1 MKPHKVS
8 KRVSTRLLFGSLLV
22 FPVFLLAATPVKSVD
37 QSGKV
42 TYSDKPV
49 PGAKTVSKVP
59 ISEGPSSAEINAAQQ
74 QAKETIKAA
83 DKVDAA
89 NKAESENR
97 KSEKK
102 SSEKSSITEQKVINS
117 GGGRKPV
124 DKFPVQLP
132 VQPKPPINRPG
143 INPPPSTQPVPK
155 SRPAARN

>member
-1 MKPHKVS
+1 MTTHKTT
-8 KRVSTRLLFGSLLV
+8 KRVSTRLLCGLLLM
-22 FPVFLLAATPVKSVD
+22 FPIFVLAVTPVKSVD

-59 ISEGPSSAEINAAQQ
+59 LSEGPSSEEIDAAQQ

-83 DKVDAA
+83 DKVGAV
-89 NKAESENR
+89 NKAESEIR

-102 SSEKSSITEQKVINS
+102 TAKEPSINEQKVIN
-117 GGGRKPV
+117 GGSNRKPL

-132 VQPKPPINRPG
+132 VRPKPPIDRPG
-143 INPPPSTQPVPK
+143 INPPPST
-155 SRPAARN
+155 RPIVRPRK